1 MIPSDYQTPQEP
13 QPRIQELNEQQCWE
27 LLEQARFARLGTL
40 DEGQIDITPLNIVA
54 AGQRIYFRTAKGH
67 KLTQLT
73 LNPNVA
79 LEVDRAEG
87 GTAVSVLV
95 RGEARQLIEPEEI
108 EYVESL
114 ALNPWL
120 NTEKLEIIEI
130 TPTRVTGRRFR
141 LGQ

>member
-1 MIPSDYQTPQEP
+1 MIPFDYQTPQDP
-13 QPRIQELNEQQCWE
+13 QPRIQELDEQQCWE
-27 LLEQARFARLGTL
+27 LLSQARFARLGTL
-40 DEGQIDITPLNIVA
+40 DEGQIDITPLNIA
-54 AGQRIYFRTAKGH
+54 TDGQKIYFRTAKGH

-73 LNPNVA
+73 LNPTVA
-79 LEVDRAEG
+79 VEVDRAEG

-95 RGEARQLIEPEEI
+95 RGQARQLTDPEEI
-108 EYVESL
+108 QHVESL

-120 NTEKLEIIEI
+120 NTEKLEFVEI